1 MNTDF
6 WPYLELSRI
15 LSHKKRKGTGN
26 MFRHQLETF
35 AILLE
40 YGYKDPILLKAAIIH
55 DLIEDGQKVGFTNFE
70 SIITAD
76 EDGKEVYDLVKEVS
90 IRVENNT
97 EEPKEQF
104 LERIMQ
110 NGSQKAKVLKLAD
123 RLSNIISLSSANDID
138 FVQKY
143 IEETNLHIMPYADEI
158 NKDIAG
164 ELKNSLMVYE
174 Q

>member
-1 MNTDF
+1 MNADF
-6 WPYLELSRI
+6 CPYLELSRI
-15 LSHKKRKGTGN
+15 LSHKKRKGAGN

-40 YGYKDPILLKAAIIH
+40 YGYEDPVLLKAAIIH
-55 DLIEDGQKVGFTNFE
+55 DLIEDGQKVGFTDFE

-90 IRVENNT
+90 VQVENNT

-110 NGSQKAKVLKLAD
+110 KGSQKAKVLKLAD
-123 RLSNIISLSSANDID
+123 RLSNIISLSSVNDID

-164 ELKNSLMVYE
+164 ELKSSLMMHE
-174 Q
+174 